1 MPARLLLIVLFLSSA
16 SLAAAQSSPTAA
28 PPPPASPFG
37 ITDNS
42 FLIEEAFNQEAGIF
56 QNIFVFSRRSADA
69 QWDGSFTQ
77 EWPVPG
83 QRHQLSFTVPFS
95 AASNQLSL
103 GDLAFNYRLQ
113 VTDGEGRAPA
123 IAPRLTLLAPSS
135 AEDRSLGWQFN
146 LPVSQRVGRM
156 YFHGNAGTTLVQ
168 VDDDETTSGGWSK
181 APFAGGS
188 AIAAVT
194 PMFNLMLES
203 LVVWTRAPG
212 VRETS
217 SVVSPGFRLGWNLG
231 EKQIVIGAGVP
242 ITRGD
247 QHDNAVL
254 GYFSYELPFRR

>member
-1 MPARLLLIVLFLSSA
+1 MPARRLLIMLLVCQA
-16 SLAAAQSSPTAA
+16 STAAAQSSPPA
-28 PPPPASPFG
+28 PASPFG

-56 QNIFVFSRRSADA
+56 QNIFVFSRHSDA

-83 QRHQLSFTVPFS
+83 QRHQLSYTVPFS
-95 AASNQLSL
+95 AVSNQLAL

-123 IAPRLTLLAPSS
+123 IAPRVTLLAPSS
-135 AEDRSLGWQFN
+135 AEDRSIGWQFN

-156 YFHGNAGTTLVQ
+156 YFHGNAGTTLMP
-168 VDDDETTSGGWSK
+168 VDEDGTNAAGWSK

-188 AIAAVT
+188 AIVAVT

-203 LVVWTRAPG
+203 LVVWTREPG

-217 SVVSPGFRLGWNLG
+217 YVVSPGFRLGWNLG

-247 QHDNAVL
+247 THDTAVL
-254 GYFSYELPFRR
+254 GYFSYELPFRHK